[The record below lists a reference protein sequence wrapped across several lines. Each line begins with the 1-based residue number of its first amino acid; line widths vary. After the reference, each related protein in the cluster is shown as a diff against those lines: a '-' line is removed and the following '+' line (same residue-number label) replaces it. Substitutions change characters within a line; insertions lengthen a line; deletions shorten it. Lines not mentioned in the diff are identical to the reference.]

1 MNKTNILLVDDN
13 DIANF
18 LSEMVLTKMGFNN
31 IKIVTDGKQALDSL
45 KTENCADL
53 VFLDINMPV
62 MDGFSF
68 LIQVEKEFL
77 CTQMK
82 VVILTSSIRQKDKD
96 RASQFS
102 SVVDYIEKPLN
113 QDKVQQVLEKIA
125 RIDLMHKTKI

>member
-1 MNKTNILLVDDN
+1 
-13 DIANF
+13 
-18 LSEMVLTKMGFNN
+18 
-31 IKIVTDGKQALDSL
+31 
-45 KTENCADL
+45 
-53 VFLDINMPV
+53 MPV

-113 QDKVQQVLEKIA
+113 QNKVQQVLEKIA

>member
-45 KTENCADL
+45 KTENCPDL

-68 LIQVEKEFL
+68 LIQVEKEFFVHSDEGGH
-77 CTQMK
+77 TDFVYSPK
-82 VVILTSSIRQKDKD
+82 RQG
-96 RASQFS
+96 
-102 SVVDYIEKPLN
+102 
-113 QDKVQQVLEKIA
+113 
-125 RIDLMHKTKI
+125 